1 MAKTPSKSKSTVS
14 AETKLVRDLANILND
29 TDLTEIE
36 VEKGTLKV
44 RVARETY
51 AVAAAPVA
59 ATPVA
64 APAPAAP
71 APVAAAAPAA
81 APADDHKNAM
91 KSPMVGTAY
100 IRPSPEAEPFV
111 KVGDMVKAG
120 ATVILIEAMK
130 TFNPITAEKTGKIT
144 ALLVDDAQP
153 VEFGEPLFVIE

>member
-1 MAKTPSKSKSTVS
+1 LKLRLTPLKTH
-14 AETKLVRDLANILND
+14 KL
-29 TDLTEIE
+29 
-36 VEKGTLKV
+36 
-44 RVARETY
+44 

-59 ATPVA
+59 AAPVA
-64 APAPAAP
+64 AAAPAAP

-120 ATVILIEAMK
+120 ES
-130 TFNPITAEKTGKIT
+130 
-144 ALLVDDAQP
+144 
-153 VEFGEPLFVIE
+153 PLCWLMTRSRLSLASRFL